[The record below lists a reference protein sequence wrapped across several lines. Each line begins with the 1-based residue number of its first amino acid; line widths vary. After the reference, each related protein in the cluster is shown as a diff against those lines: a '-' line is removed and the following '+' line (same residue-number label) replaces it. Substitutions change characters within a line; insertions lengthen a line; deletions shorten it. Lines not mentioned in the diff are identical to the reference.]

1 MAISDTYPTTTAASR
16 GKMLYR
22 YNIREIQ
29 ASDPAGKTHTA
40 YEYDEVWIE
49 GAVTKAKVLAAL
61 GKAEREADTG
71 SITGVATQYADAKA
85 AQKLSGLATMSYAQ
99 LDAYIEA
106 NVTTLAAARAY
117 LKKLSAVVL
126 AMLKERE

>member
-16 GKMLYR
+16 GKTLYR
-22 YNIREIQ
+22 YNIHEIQ
-29 ASDPAGKTHTA
+29 SPNPDGTTHTA

-61 GKAEREADTG
+61 AKAEREADTG
-71 SITGVATQYADAKA
+71 NVAEAAAQYADAKA
-85 AQKLSGLATMSYAQ
+85 AQKLSGLATMSCAQ

-106 NVTTLAAARAY
+106 NVTTLAAARAF
-117 LKKLSAVVL
+117 LKKLGAVVL
-126 AMLKERE
+126 ALLKERE